1 MDLSFRR
8 GEAKGSVV
16 AGSVW
21 ETRMKSDE
29 VKGGIKVFNAGSITE
44 ENSNGVGGTKRL
56 SLKKGQPVVGGVGMR
71 KTWKNESFEGLE
83 KNPIQIAKGKAEEQC
98 KELSV
103 SVGGISK
110 RNHQIRVAK
119 GRSLEHCKDLSLSV
133 DGIKSPV
140 QVKKGRSEGMRELS
154 KSVDGIERSPIHMK
168 KPRSEVPKRSKD
180 VNEGGE
186 RMEGNSVQLMK
197 SKSDQSAG
205 NGNGNEG
212 NQKVLVLDDQN
223 KGNNVPIDEDE
234 EKNGSE
240 SEEKCKEFGVC
251 QETSISSNGD
261 IVDDGDGV
269 GVGDDEEISEEEEEE
284 EEIEEVENEKK
295 SFDIKEMT
303 IPEKKL
309 ADERKKLPE
318 EKPGKAEVNKLQEDK
333 PNKVVNEVKKISQF
347 HNKTSPFS
355 STLNKQV
362 PPVVKRAASVYTTPT
377 KPTISDDYHYQSFP
391 QSQNKLQNLVDL
403 VMWRDVSKSA
413 LVFGMGT
420 FIIISS
426 SYTQDLNISFIS
438 ATSYV
443 CLVYLAA
450 IFLYRSIIC
459 RGVVDVDEL
468 SYVVGEEEA
477 FWLLKLVLPYLNEF
491 LIKLRALFSGDPAT
505 TMKLAVLLFVLARC
519 GSSITI
525 WKMTKL
531 GFFGVFIVPKVCS
544 AYSHQLTA
552 YGKFWIRRFRDAW
565 ESCTHKNA
573 VAMAI
578 FTLVWNLCSF
588 VGRVWAAFMLFVAL
602 RYYQQKMVTNDWVE
616 DEDGPSCQ
624 QTWEGPIGKQTH
636 GLAP

>member
-29 VKGGIKVFNAGSITE
+29 VKDGIKVFNAGTITE

-56 SLKKGQPVVGGVGMR
+56 SLKKGQPVVGGVGKR

-83 KNPIQIAKGKAEEQC
+83 KDPIQIAKGNAEEQC

-110 RNHQIRVAK
+110 RSHQIRVAK
-119 GRSLEHCKDLSLSV
+119 GRSLEHCKDLSLSF

-186 RMEGNSVQLMK
+186 RMEGNSVQLRK
-197 SKSDQSAG
+197 SKSEQSAG
-205 NGNGNEG
+205 NGNGNEA

-261 IVDDGDGV
+261 IVDDGDGD
-269 GVGDDEEISEEEEEE
+269 GVEDDEEFSEEEEEE
-284 EEIEEVENEKK
+284 EEVEEVENEKK

-333 PNKVVNEVKKISQF
+333 PNKVVNEEKKISQF

-355 STLNKQV
+355 STLNKQL
-362 PPVVKRAASVYTTPT
+362 PPVVKHAASVYTTPT
-377 KPTISDDYHYQSFP
+377 KPTISDDYHYQRFP

-438 ATSYV
+438 AMSYV

-459 RGVVDVDEL
+459 RGVMDVDEL

-491 LIKLRALFSGDPAT
+491 LIKLKALFSGDPAT
-505 TMKLAVLLFVLARC
+505 TMKLAVLLLVLARC

-578 FTLVWNLCSF
+578 FTLVWNQCSF

-602 RYYQQKMVTNDWVE
+602 RYYQQKMVTDEWVE

-624 QTWEGPIGKQTH
+624 QTCEGPIGKQTH

>member
-29 VKGGIKVFNAGSITE
+29 VKGGIKVFNAGTITE
-44 ENSNGVGGTKRL
+44 DNSNGVGGTKRL
-56 SLKKGQPVVGGVGMR
+56 SLKKGQPVVGGVGKR

-110 RNHQIRVAK
+110 RSHQIRVAK

-186 RMEGNSVQLMK
+186 RMDGNSVQLRK

-261 IVDDGDGV
+261 TVDDGDGV
-269 GVGDDEEISEEEEEE
+269 EDDEEFSEEEEEE

-318 EKPGKAEVNKLQEDK
+318 EKPCKAEVNKLQEDK

-355 STLNKQV
+355 STLNKQL

-391 QSQNKLQNLVDL
+391 QSQNNLQNLVDL

-438 ATSYV
+438 AMSYV

-459 RGVVDVDEL
+459 RGVMDVDEL

-505 TMKLAVLLFVLARC
+505 TMKLAVLLLVLARC

-578 FTLVWNLCSF
+578 FTLVWNQCSF

-602 RYYQQKMVTNDWVE
+602 RYYQQKMVTDDWVE
-616 DEDGPSCQ
+616 DEDGPSCR

>member
-1 MDLSFRR
+1 
-8 GEAKGSVV
+8 
-16 AGSVW
+16 
-21 ETRMKSDE
+21 
-29 VKGGIKVFNAGSITE
+29 
-44 ENSNGVGGTKRL
+44 
-56 SLKKGQPVVGGVGMR
+56 
-71 KTWKNESFEGLE
+71 
-83 KNPIQIAKGKAEEQC
+83 
-98 KELSV
+98 
-103 SVGGISK
+103 
-110 RNHQIRVAK
+110 
-119 GRSLEHCKDLSLSV
+119 
-133 DGIKSPV
+133 
-140 QVKKGRSEGMRELS
+140 MRELS

-261 IVDDGDGV
+261 IVDDGD

-468 SYVVGEEEA
+468 SSVVGEEEA

-552 YGKFWIRRFRDAW
+552 Y
-565 ESCTHKNA
+565 E
-573 VAMAI
+573 
-578 FTLVWNLCSF
+578 
-588 VGRVWAAFMLFVAL
+588 
-602 RYYQQKMVTNDWVE
+602 
-616 DEDGPSCQ
+616 
-624 QTWEGPIGKQTH
+624 
-636 GLAP
+636 

>member
-56 SLKKGQPVVGGVGMR
+56 SLKKGQPVVGGVGKR

-133 DGIKSPV
+133 DGMKSPV

-154 KSVDGIERSPIHMK
+154 KSIDGIERSPIHMK

-180 VNEGGE
+180 SNEGGE
-186 RMEGNSVQLMK
+186 RMEGNSVQLRK

-269 GVGDDEEISEEEEEE
+269 EDDEEFSEEEEEE

-333 PNKVVNEVKKISQF
+333 PNKVVNEVKKISQV

-355 STLNKQV
+355 STLNKQL

-531 GFFGVFIVPKVCS
+531 
-544 AYSHQLTA
+544 
-552 YGKFWIRRFRDAW
+552 DAW

-602 RYYQQKMVTNDWVE
+602 RYYQQKMVTDDWVE
-616 DEDGPSCQ
+616 DEDGPSCR
-624 QTWEGPIGKQTH
+624 QTWEGPIGKETH